1 MDIQDNFICRTRR
14 AGGGGSF
21 LLICIEMLSRP
32 MVGLSHTLLPQ
43 LESGFLSHLL
53 DDDGSSLAH
62 VAIAVILLPGGR
74 LHPHRILYLYSLPL
88 IWIFNDTATGE
99 RT

>member
-1 MDIQDNFICRTRR
+1 MLWAFKIILFVE
-14 AGGGGSF
+14 AEGLGVGGSF

-62 VAIAVILLPGGR
+62 IAIAVILLPGG
-74 LHPHRILYLYSLPL
+74 
-88 IWIFNDTATGE
+88 
-99 RT
+99 

>member
-1 MDIQDNFICRTRR
+1 MLWAFKIILFVE
-14 AGGGGSF
+14 AEGLGVGGSF
-21 LLICIEMLSRP
+21 LICIEMLSRP

-62 VAIAVILLPGGR
+62 IAIAVILLPGG
-74 LHPHRILYLYSLPL
+74 
-88 IWIFNDTATGE
+88 
-99 RT
+99 